1 MAAQRAGARHNPS
14 KAGAVQTQQELFE
27 RLRGV
32 LVELFE
38 IEASRITLDSD
49 LYEDLEI
56 DSIDTIDLLLK
67 LKELT
72 GRKIQPEQFRHV
84 RTVRDAVE
92 ALQAL
97 GCDTGVALRA

>member
-1 MAAQRAGARHNPS
+1 M
-14 KAGAVQTQQELFE
+14 QTQQELFE

-32 LVELFE
+32 IVELFE
-38 IEASRITLDSD
+38 IDANRVTLDAD

-92 ALQAL
+92 ALHAL
-97 GCDTGVALRA
+97 GRDTGLALPA